1 MNKLKTINI
10 KGKQYVEVH
19 ERLKYFR
26 TNFKDWALTTEV
38 IEKTDTSILIQA
50 NAINPE
56 GITKATGLAEE
67 EKGSTFINKTSYVE
81 NAETSAIGRC
91 LGCLGIGIDS
101 GVASYEEVSNA
112 TVNQKDTMTK
122 YTLDIGDENWSKVL
136 RYIAENKKQGI
147 DKLVSNLKIK
157 YDITA
162 PVKKELIKISKLK

>member
-10 KGKQYVEVH
+10 KGKEYVEVA

-26 TNFKDWALTTEV
+26 SQYKDWALTTEV
-38 IEKTDTSILIQA
+38 LEKTDTSILIQA
-50 NAINPE
+50 KAINPE
-56 GITKATGLAEE
+56 GIVKATGIAEE

-101 GVASYEEVSNA
+101 AVASYDEVANA
-112 TVNQKDTMTK
+112 TKNQTDVMTK

-136 RYIAENKKQGI
+136 RYVAANKKLGI
-147 DKLVSNLKIK
+147 EKIVSNLKLK
-157 YDITA
+157 YDIKA
-162 PVKKELIKISKLK
+162 PVKKELVKLTKTK